1 MLSILNLALTTTRQF
16 SVGFT
21 ESEMEVIEN
30 MASVLKVSNKSIDK
44 MMKRSPFLVYTDCII
59 HLILTLELLVT
70 FVVCPK
76 KKSFGKCFVR
86 MSVFIGYMAF
96 WISFTME
103 LNLSKL
109 DSIEKALSFI
119 VIKHMGILMLGRL
132 LYLSK
137 CVPAFNIMSLTFRS
151 SIHEFKIL
159 AFILFLLI
167 CVFSTVMYVAE
178 FTQSSKFTNLFT
190 TMYWA
195 LITLT
200 TVGYGHYI
208 PDTSIGHVIAA
219 ACAICGVVCLALP
232 IGIIASSFHT
242 FYNCQKYAQKHV
254 NLYGKDTVCPC
265 GKKC

>member
-1 MLSILNLALTTTRQF
+1 MSVLSMALSTMSQFSGTLTEPELEVSERMASILQLSNTT
-16 SVGFT
+16 
-21 ESEMEVIEN
+21 
-30 MASVLKVSNKSIDK
+30 MAK
-44 MMKRSPFLVYTDCII
+44 MMKRSSFLVYMDFII
-59 HLILTLELLVT
+59 HSVLTIELLVT
-70 FVVCPK
+70 FIACPQ

-208 PDTSIGHVIAA
+208 PDTSFGHVIAA
-219 ACAICGVVCLALP
+219 ACGVCGVVCLALP

-242 FYNCQKYAQKHV
+242 FYNYQKYAQKHV
-254 NLYGKDTVCPC
+254 HQYGKDTICSH
-265 GKKC
+265 GKT